1 MGASVWLS
9 NVDDMETSLLATS
22 PQFQR
27 FFYDSPVGMV
37 IISVDGGR
45 YADVNHSFAHM
56 LGYKREDLI
65 GRPFEV
71 MGLSDSDTRQTVLN
85 ALINIRKLGDIPLQ
99 MVARDG
105 QTRTCIAS
113 AQLEYIDDIPFFFL
127 IVQDLTEQE
136 RTLEELRLSEA
147 RFQLLL
153 RSIPLPLLVI
163 DKETN
168 HILDINPA
176 ACEMYGYTPTEFT
189 NLSLIDI
196 TPAEDWAE
204 FLRATKSD
212 TPGAP
217 SVICRQLLKS
227 GEIIEVE
234 VSSDTVMLD
243 GRALNLSIIRDVTE
257 QRAFEAAL
265 RASQERLRIVADVT
279 TDTIRIR
286 DMATDLTTWSPS
298 LKTKFG
304 YKGDETLDYHW
315 WSARLHP
322 DDRAN
327 IETSLETAIRTG
339 EDHWSSEYRFL
350 RADGEY
356 ANVLDRGRIIRDE
369 IGRPTRFLGAMVDIT
384 EQLQVAEAASQ
395 AALEERQ
402 RLARDLHE
410 SVTQSLYSLSLMAE
424 AVRRHSMDNAEPLST
439 EYISRLGELSRQALR
454 QLRLLVYELRP
465 SQLEQVGLAAA
476 LRHRLEAVEQRA
488 GVKFQLQVELAAN
501 ISTNQKGDIFRLAQ
515 DMLNLSL
522 KHAGATSVSV
532 RLWEEERRLL
542 LEISDDGRRL
552 DAPQSRDDLT
562 AIYKQVDTLGGEM
575 IISHGDK
582 GGMTLRAR
590 IPTDSTGVSKAFESF
605 TLMRYNQ

>member
-9 NVDDMETSLLATS
+9 NVDDMETSLLSTT

-45 YADVNHSFAHM
+45 YADVNHTFAHM
-56 LGYKREDLI
+56 LGYEREDLI

-71 MGLSDSDTRQTVLN
+71 MGLSDSDTRRAVLN
-85 ALINIRKLGDIPLQ
+85 ALISIRKLGDIPLQ
-99 MVARDG
+99 LVACDG

-113 AQLEYIDDIPFFFL
+113 AQLEYIDDIPYFFL
-127 IVQDLTEQE
+127 IIQDLTEQE
-136 RTLEELRLSEA
+136 RTLEELRISEA
-147 RFQLLL
+147 RYQLLL

-163 DKETN
+163 DKESN
-168 HILDINPA
+168 RILDINPA
-176 ACEMYGYTPTEFT
+176 ACDMYGYTPEEFT
-189 NLSLIDI
+189 GLSLIDL
-196 TPAEDWAE
+196 TPADDWEE
-204 FLRATKSD
+204 FMRATKSD
-212 TPGAP
+212 APGAP
-217 SVICRQLLKS
+217 SVICRQLLKN
-227 GEIIEVE
+227 GDVIEVE
-234 VSSDTVMLD
+234 VSSDTVTLD
-243 GRALNLSIIRDVTE
+243 GHPINLSIIRDVTE
-257 QRAFEAAL
+257 QRTFEAAL

-304 YKGDETLDYHW
+304 YELDDTLDYHW
-315 WSARLHP
+315 WSAHLHP
-322 DDRAN
+322 DSRAA
-327 IETSLETAIRTG
+327 IEASLATAIRTG
-339 EDHWSSEYRFL
+339 KDHWSSEYRFL

-384 EQLQVAEAASQ
+384 EQLHAAEAAGQ
-395 AALEERQ
+395 AAQEERQ

-424 AVRRHSMDNAEPLST
+424 AVRRHSMNDAEPLST
-439 EYISRLGELSRQALR
+439 EYIGRLGELSRQALR

-488 GVKFQLQVELAAN
+488 GVKFQLQVELATDV
-501 ISTNQKGDIFRLAQ
+501 STNQKGDIFRLAQ

-522 KHAGATSVSV
+522 KHSGATFVSV
-532 RLWEEERRLL
+532 RLWDEKRRLL
-542 LEISDDGRRL
+542 LEISDDGQGL
-552 DAPQSRDDLT
+552 DTLQSRNDFA
-562 AIYKQVDTLGGEM
+562 AIHKQVDALGGEVL
-575 IISHGDK
+575 ITHGDK
-582 GGMTLRAR
+582 GGLILRAH
-590 IPTDSTGVSKAFESF
+590 IPIDPSGVS
-605 TLMRYNQ
+605 QGH